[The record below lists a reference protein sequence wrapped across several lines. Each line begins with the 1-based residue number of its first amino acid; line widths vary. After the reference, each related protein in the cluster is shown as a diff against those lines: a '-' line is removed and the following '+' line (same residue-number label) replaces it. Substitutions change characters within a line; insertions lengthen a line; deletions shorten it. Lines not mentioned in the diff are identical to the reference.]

1 MTELA
6 NPSSRLGRPV
16 VTRRTVLGTTAGAA
30 AVLAARPALAV
41 LEIDINQ
48 GNLEPTPIAVTDLF
62 AEDTSAAPLGR
73 DISSVVSDDLDRS
86 KLFRPIAREA
96 FIQQPSAMQMRPRF
110 IDWRTINA
118 QALVTGR
125 VLVED
130 DGRIRVEFRLWDVFA
145 EQQMAGLAFTSTPET
160 WRRVAHLIADQVYE
174 RLTGEKGY
182 FDTRIVYVSETGPA
196 EKRIKRLAIMDQDG
210 FNHRFLTDGSYV
222 ALTPRFSPTAQ
233 EITYLALIN
242 NRWRVYIYNID
253 TGQQEV
259 LGDVDGDSARR
270 TSLNIAPRFSPDGRK
285 VIMSMSKSG
294 NHDIY
299 TMDLQTRKL
308 EQLTFGAAINT
319 SPSFS
324 PDGTRITFNSD
335 KSGYQQLYV
344 MNADGSN
351 SQRISGFNPMK
362 RGSTYATPVWSPR
375 GDFIAFTRMSN
386 GVFSIGVM
394 HPDGSKER
402 DLTDGTFFVEGPTWA
417 PNGRVLMYQAQER
430 TTALGGGEFQL
441 WTVDLV
447 GNHHQPVDTPFMGS
461 DPAWSPPLSP

>member
-6 NPSSRLGRPV
+6 NPSSRSGRPV

-62 AEDTSAAPLGR
+62 AEDTSTAPLGA
-73 DISSVVSDDLDRS
+73 DISSVVSDDRDRS

-196 EKRIKRLAIMDQDG
+196 EKRIKRLAIMDQ
-210 FNHRFLTDGSYV
+210 TASITGS
-222 ALTPRFSPTAQ
+222 SPT
-233 EITYLALIN
+233 
-242 NRWRVYIYNID
+242 D
-253 TGQQEV
+253 
-259 LGDVDGDSARR
+259 R
-270 TSLNIAPRFSPDGRK
+270 T
-285 VIMSMSKSG
+285 
-294 NHDIY
+294 
-299 TMDLQTRKL
+299 
-308 EQLTFGAAINT
+308 
-319 SPSFS
+319 
-324 PDGTRITFNSD
+324 
-335 KSGYQQLYV
+335 
-344 MNADGSN
+344 
-351 SQRISGFNPMK
+351 
-362 RGSTYATPVWSPR
+362 
-375 GDFIAFTRMSN
+375 
-386 GVFSIGVM
+386 
-394 HPDGSKER
+394 
-402 DLTDGTFFVEGPTWA
+402 
-417 PNGRVLMYQAQER
+417 
-430 TTALGGGEFQL
+430 
-441 WTVDLV
+441 
-447 GNHHQPVDTPFMGS
+447 
-461 DPAWSPPLSP
+461 